1 MMAGKIVAG
10 FGLLIG
16 GFGAWMFTSPT
27 GVVEFLESVITPGGL
42 GVGATF
48 RVTLGILLWVA
59 SDASR
64 TPRTFKVLGVLS
76 VIGGLAIV
84 LLGVEGVYGIWE
96 WSVAQG
102 DGYLRFDALIAVAL
116 GVFLVWSTMSRR
128 PANSLP
134 GDV

>member
-1 MMAGKIVAG
+1 MVGKIVAG
-10 FGLLIG
+10 FGLLIV
-16 GFGAWMFTSPT
+16 GFGAWMFASPA
-27 GVVEFLESVITPGGL
+27 GVVELLKGIITPVGL
-42 GVGATF
+42 GIGAAF
-48 RVTLGILLWVA
+48 RVILGILLWVA

-64 TPRTFKVLGVLS
+64 TPRTFKVFGGLF
-76 VIGGLAIV
+76 VIGGLAIL
-84 LLGVEGVYGIWE
+84 LLGVEGITRIWE

-102 DGYLRFDALIAVAL
+102 DGYLRFDALIAVAM